1 MPPLRQRT
9 AAFDVRLSGLFAPS
23 DQTGSEAKMT
33 TDSLRER
40 GQSLEEAFFLN
51 MDREL
56 IEGLRAKK
64 EREQQIDELAAA
76 SGIAHRAVLGALL
89 DAGVHSEVLVAVGL
103 APLIEVAWADH
114 TMDAGERDAILRAAK
129 EAGVTEGAAAAGLL
143 SAWLEQRPG
152 AELLEG
158 LEGLCRG
165 ADSRT
170 RRGGCRGG
178 ARGHHEPRAG
188 RCGGR
193 RRLSGAGRGVEGRAA
208 HARRAGRRA
217 YQLALMTP
225 GSSPRRA
232 RSRSAMRERPN
243 LR

>member
-1 MPPLRQRT
+1 MPPLWQRT

-56 IEGLRAKK
+56 IEGLRTKK

-129 EAGVTEGAAAAGLL
+129 EAGVTEGSAAAGLL

-152 AELLEG
+152 AELLEAWKGYAAALIAELGEAAAAAVREDIMSRAQAVAEAAGGFLG
-158 LEGLCRG
+158 LG
-165 ADSRT
+165 AVSKDEQRMLD
-170 RRGGCRGG
+170 
-178 ARGHHEPRAG
+178 E
-188 RCGGR
+188 
-193 RRLSGAGRGVEGRAA
+193 LVAA
-208 HARRAGRRA
+208 
-217 YQLALMTP
+217 LT
-225 GSSPRRA
+225 SSP
-232 RSRSAMRERPN
+232 
-243 LR
+243 